1 MLLSRAGELTAV
13 ARRDGFDALPGDVT
27 DPVDKDRWEQF
38 RARYHS
44 AMDLRL
50 EFPLQLDF
58 ELNSTCQMRCSFCTH
73 GQQKVSK
80 RFLTFD
86 EFCRVID
93 EGAEYGLCSI
103 KLNYI
108 NEPLLNK
115 DLPRFIRY
123 AKSKGVLNVYFAT
136 NGLLLKPAMAE
147 ALIEAGATKIM
158 VSLDATTA
166 GTFEKMRHSA
176 RFDEI
181 VENVRYLIKVRN
193 ALGLRWPL
201 VRVNFVKTLLNY
213 HEADE
218 FMATWTGVADMI
230 GYQDQVAVPG
240 AGQELLRD
248 KDMTGFRCAF
258 PARLMVIDSGGNI
271 LPCCTFSG
279 RRMAMGSIRSGTVK
293 MAWDSFNMRRLQEL
307 HRTGEYRQ
315 LPICVECVGC

>member
-1 MLLSRAGELTAV
+1 MLLSREGELTAV
-13 ARRDGFDALPGDVT
+13 AQRDLFDALPGDIT

-50 EFPLQLDF
+50 DFPLQLDF

-73 GQQKVSK
+73 GQRKVEK

-86 EFCRVID
+86 QFRRVID
-93 EGAEYGLCSI
+93 EGAEHGLCSI

-147 ALIEAGATKIM
+147 ALIDAGVTKIM

-166 GTFEKMRHSA
+166 ETFQQMRHSA

-181 VENVRYLIKVRN
+181 VENIHYLINLRN
-193 ALGLRWPL
+193 TLGLAWPL
-201 VRVNFVKTLLNY
+201 VRVNFVKTLVNY

-218 FMATWTGVADMI
+218 FLAKWQGVADMI

-240 AGQELLRD
+240 AEQELLRD
-248 KDMTGFRCAF
+248 KNMDSFRCAF
-258 PARLMVIDSGGNI
+258 PFKLMVIDSGGNI

-279 RRMAMGSIRSGTVK
+279 RRMPMGNIRSGTVK
-293 MAWDSFNMRRLQEL
+293 MAWDCFNMHRLQEL
-307 HRTGEYRQ
+307 HREGRYRE
-315 LPICVECVGC
+315 LPVCVECVGC